1 MIYLSLIRYKLFYVL
16 MFLVIVGLIY
26 KDVMNIFF
34 FFDTTAP
41 DLVGKGVEIKNEYL
55 ISGLNLINALFD
67 LGFFVS
73 FCMPIII
80 AILGYDYYAIKG
92 KYIQKSIGK
101 TNDYI
106 KRIRHLKLTLAW
118 IPTVLY
124 SLLFLTINIIA
135 QFSAS
140 VDIGNFKAQFI
151 QNSLLGNLIST
162 QNRYLILYGVVVSIA
177 IYFNALLLFK
187 IIDVTHNFVRGALCY
202 IALIWLGS
210 LILYRLLPHYL
221 MPMTTFMNMSYGKLT
236 VLKLLLPYLPMLGLY
251 AWLDRYAKDV

>member
-1 MIYLSLIRYKLFYVL
+1 MIYLSLIRYKFLYVL
-16 MFLVIVGLIY
+16 MFLVIMGLIY
-26 KDVMNIFF
+26 QDVMKIFF
-34 FFDTTAP
+34 LFDTTAP
-41 DLVGKGVEIKNEYL
+41 DLLGRGIEIKNEYL
-55 ISGLNLINALFD
+55 INGLNLINALFH

-73 FCMPIII
+73 FCMPIVI
-80 AILGYDYYAIKG
+80 AILGYDYYAIKR

-106 KRIRHLKLTLAW
+106 KRIRNLKLTLAL

-124 SLLFLTINIIA
+124 SLLFLIINIIA

-140 VDIGNFKAQFI
+140 VNIGNFKAQFI
-151 QNSLLGNLIST
+151 SNSLLGNLIST
-162 QNRYLILYGVVVSIA
+162 QNRYLILYVVVVSVA

-221 MPMTTFMNMSYGKLT
+221 VPMTTLMNMSYGKLT
-236 VLKLLLPYLPMLGLY
+236 ILKLILPYLPMLGLY
-251 AWLDRYAKDV
+251 VGLDRYAKDV